1 MKKIFYSIFRII
13 LIYLLLNMLFN
24 ILIHQENMK
33 MNMSEFIN
41 YGFNSIYAFDMFGNH
56 RLDFIKFLI
65 SLSLFIL
72 VEFDLIVFISDCSQ
86 GFKEI
91 IKYHSKNKFNY
102 ILKLFLLFKRYILNI
117 LIYWIILFAFSVL
130 LINKVAFYNFNDV
143 INLIVFIFI
152 NVFLSYVFTI
162 YSKNTLTAILL
173 FVSKIFIFNIFF
185 GNIIILGLV
194 LVLLIFAYL
203 FVGRIGESI

>member
-1 MKKIFYSIFRII
+1 
-13 LIYLLLNMLFN
+13 
-24 ILIHQENMK
+24 
-33 MNMSEFIN
+33 
-41 YGFNSIYAFDMFGNH
+41 
-56 RLDFIKFLI
+56 
-65 SLSLFIL
+65 
-72 VEFDLIVFISDCSQ
+72 
-86 GFKEI
+86 
-91 IKYHSKNKFNY
+91 
-102 ILKLFLLFKRYILNI
+102 
-117 LIYWIILFAFSVL
+117 
-130 LINKVAFYNFNDV
+130 VAFYNFNDV

-162 YSKNTLTAILL
+162 YSKNSLTAILL

>member
-1 MKKIFYSIFRII
+1 M
-13 LIYLLLNMLFN
+13 
-24 ILIHQENMK
+24 
-33 MNMSEFIN
+33 
-41 YGFNSIYAFDMFGNH
+41 
-56 RLDFIKFLI
+56 
-65 SLSLFIL
+65 
-72 VEFDLIVFISDCSQ
+72 
-86 GFKEI
+86 
-91 IKYHSKNKFNY
+91 
-102 ILKLFLLFKRYILNI
+102 KLFLLFKIYILNI

-162 YSKNTLTAILL
+162 YSKNSLTAILL

-194 LVLLIFAYL
+194 LVLLIFVYL